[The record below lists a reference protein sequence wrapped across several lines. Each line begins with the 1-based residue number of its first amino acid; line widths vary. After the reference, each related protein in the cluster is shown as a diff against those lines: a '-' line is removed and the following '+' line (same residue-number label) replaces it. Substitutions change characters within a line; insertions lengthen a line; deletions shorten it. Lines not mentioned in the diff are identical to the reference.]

1 MPGVPPELHG
11 DFSHF
16 VSGPAR
22 VRHAISGMDAGQL
35 NRRPPGSDW
44 SCRDIVL
51 HLADMEIVRATRMFA
66 IIAEENPVI
75 AAVDEDLYKRR
86 LHYLWRDPE
95 LAMALFQ
102 HLRFALGEMLEQ
114 CDKAAFARTGQHATG
129 GEISLA
135 ALVIRGARHSEE
147 HVEQIRQFRE
157 ALGAPLP
164 R

>member
-1 MPGVPPELHG
+1 MPGVPPELHN
-11 DFSHF
+11 DFTTF
-16 VSGPAR
+16 VSGPGR

-44 SCRDIVL
+44 SCRDIIL
-51 HLADMEIVRATRMFA
+51 HLADMEIVRAARMFA
-66 IIAEENPVI
+66 VIAEENPAI

-95 LAMALFQ
+95 LALALFQ
-102 HLRFALGEMLEQ
+102 QLRFALGEMLEQ
-114 CDKAAFARTGQHATG
+114 CDKTAFERKGTHATD

-135 ALVIRGARHSEE
+135 ELVIRGARHSEE
-147 HVEQIRQFRE
+147 HIEQIQQFRE
-157 ALGAPLP
+157 ALGASLP